1 MLRRT
6 GSDVGAGRK
15 DAIVSI
21 AERLLDARRQQRQIV
36 SAAVTPPADA
46 AEAYRIQD
54 AVVRGL
60 DGNRRPW
67 LWKVSPP
74 APALGIVAAPVPP
87 SCCFASPARL
97 AAGDYH
103 VLGLEVELAFRF
115 GHDLPPRAA
124 PYGDREVRDAV
135 EAILVTIELVDSRL
149 ADWRDATALW
159 RLADFQSNG
168 ALILGSGRSDWRG
181 IDYTAL
187 DAELWIGGALLL
199 RARGAHPVGDPAKL
213 LPWMA
218 NHCGQRC
225 GGLRAGDVVTTGTWT
240 GLHLGAAGDVVEA
253 RFPAVGEAKLILA
266 R

>member
-1 MLRRT
+1 
-6 GSDVGAGRK
+6 
-15 DAIVSI
+15 VSAVADDI
-21 AERLLDARRQQRQIV
+21 AERLLDARRQRRQIV
-36 SAAVTPPADA
+36 SAAVTPLADA

-54 AVVRGL
+54 AVLREL
-60 DGNRRPW
+60 DGSRRPW

-87 SCCFASPARL
+87 SCCFSSPARV

-103 VLGLEVELAFRF
+103 MLGLEAEIAFRF
-115 GHDLPPRAA
+115 GRDLPPRTEL
-124 PYGDREVRDAV
+124 YGDGEVRDAV
-135 EAILVTIELVDSRL
+135 EAILVTIELVDTRL

-181 IDYTAL
+181 IDLTAL
-187 DAELWIGGALLL
+187 DAELWIGGALAV
-199 RARGAHPVGDPAKL
+199 RARGAHPVGDPANL
-213 LPWMA
+213 LAWMA
-218 NHCGQRC
+218 NHCAQRC

-240 GLHLGAAGDVVEA
+240 GLHLGTASDVVEA